1 MLQGFVKRIFSVYHK
16 NMKRFRAMCKIILVC
31 LSMMRLASVQAESMG
46 PACAYTNPLP
56 ISTYFEHKKPKGK
69 ETFTTFFMTI
79 YDVSLWMEKPHWD
92 FTQKS
97 AIRLEYKRDVS
108 KEKIMHYS
116 MGSMGYVVEDA
127 RKLAQY
133 EKLLQPFIN
142 PVKEGDTF
150 TFVYL
155 PNQGIEFFFNDKS
168 LGVCPDQ
175 GFAKAFMNI
184 WLHPKAEYADVR
196 EVLLGIKE

>member
-1 MLQGFVKRIFSVYHK
+1 MKQFKIMYKAVFVCLTMMASALLQG
-16 NMKRFRAMCKIILVC
+16 
-31 LSMMRLASVQAESMG
+31 ESMG
-46 PACAYTNPLP
+46 GAGDYSNPLP

-79 YDVSLWMEKPHWD
+79 YDISLWIEKSHWD

-116 MGSMGYVVEDA
+116 MGSTAYVVADKK
-127 RKLAQY
+127 KLAQY
-133 EKLLQPFIN
+133 EKLLEPFITD
-142 PVKEGDTF
+142 VKEGDTF

-155 PNQGIEFFFNDKS
+155 PNQGIEFFFNDKR
-168 LGVCPDQ
+168 LGLCSDED
-175 GFAKAFMNI
+175 FAKTFMNI
-184 WLHPKAEYADVR
+184 WLHPNTEYPDVR